1 MLLHQIAGTFS
12 PSSSLPMTKLFLRPL
27 AVCISTESLVDY
39 ANEAGCVSQVKA
51 EGPDSALCN

>member
-12 PSSSLPMTKLFLRPL
+12 PSCPLPLTKLVLQPL

-39 ANEAGCVSQVKA
+39 ANQSGCVSQVEA
-51 EGPDSALCN
+51 EGPGSTLFN